1 MFYVYYSHY
10 NCIEDKFRQIS
21 LTYSTKAKSTNIV
34 KLQKKQT
41 LIWQK
46 GQN

>member
-21 LTYSTKAKSTNIV
+21 LTYKAKSRNMV
-34 KLQKKQT
+34 KLQKEYT

>member
-21 LTYSTKAKSTNIV
+21 LTYSKAKSTNMV
-34 KLQKKQT
+34 KLQKEYT